1 MVLEELTRLTGVSG
15 AEGPVRD
22 YIMEKARPLCDQMW
36 VDRMGNL
43 LCRVEGR
50 DPQAGLALVLA
61 HMDEVGLMVQGI
73 NDDGLISYQCVG
85 GIDPRVLVSKRVRVG
100 EKGIPGVIGAK
111 AIHLQSREER

>member
-43 LCRVEGR
+43 LCRVEGGTLR
-50 DPQAGLALVLA
+50 PAWRWCWPTWTKWD
-61 HMDEVGLMVQGI
+61 
-73 NDDGLISYQCVG
+73 
-85 GIDPRVLVSKRVRVG
+85 
-100 EKGIPGVIGAK
+100 
-111 AIHLQSREER
+111 